1 MNNFTKKKISKYEL
15 IINKGISS
23 AKKQDFKKAEQ
34 IFNEAINYNNKK
46 YEAYINL
53 ANIYIIDKKI
63 SFSTKILFKYL
74 KEIKFNI
81 NISN

>member
-1 MNNFTKKKISKYEL
+1 MNNISEKKISKYES

-34 IFNEAINYNNKK
+34 IFNEAINNNNTK

-53 ANIYIIDKKI
+53 ANIYLIEKKI
-63 SFSTKILFKYL
+63 SPLLHFLLSRL
-74 KEIKFNI
+74 KLLNLCK
-81 NISN
+81 